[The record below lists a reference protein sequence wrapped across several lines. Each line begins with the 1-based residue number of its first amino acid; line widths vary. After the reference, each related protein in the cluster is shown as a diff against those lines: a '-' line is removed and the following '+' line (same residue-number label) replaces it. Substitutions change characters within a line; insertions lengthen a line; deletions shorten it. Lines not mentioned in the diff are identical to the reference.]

1 MTVTPR
7 ERILDAADHI
17 FGSIGFDA
25 ATTRE
30 IAERSGVNKALIH
43 YYFKSKDGLLAD
55 LLEGYYA
62 RLTETLSAI
71 LLRPTGSLRE
81 RVGDLVGGYLD
92 FLHANRNFVR
102 IVHREASGGH
112 HMDLVADRTLPLFE
126 LGRERRLVVVAF
138 ACGFVGRG
146 RLARIGRRARVVSVV
161 GRARRRRLVGRDH
174 LVRRRGRGRV
184 CRLARR
190 IGIGCLRQRQRG
202 AAEPQDR

>member
-126 LGRERRLVVVAF
+126 LGRALIRERYPATRA
-138 ACGFVGRG
+138 GE
-146 RLARIGRRARVVSVV
+146 LAAEQLLVSVYGMLIGSFTFSRV
-161 GRARRRRLVGRDH
+161 LERLLGTDPMSPDGLDLRKRH
-174 LVRRRGRGRV
+174 V
-184 CRLARR
+184 CRLVDLIFDAIELEER
-190 IGIGCLRQRQRG
+190 
-202 AAEPQDR
+202 P